1 MTSLAKNTP
10 SLCIPRA
17 FGNITKKRVMDVIKE
32 CQFGMVERID
42 EISKVNDNGETVK
55 RFFVHFKHWFKGWD
69 AERNR
74 LMSGESERLKIV
86 YDDPWY
92 WMVKASDPAA
102 AYKPRES
109 GGKQPKKK
117 VFVSRDEVPK
127 AVAVDAE
134 QNNTKK
140 RDWDSIPEVSRDS
153 TPVST
158 DHLKID
164 LAAASPTAAAAAQQA
179 AGSN

>member
-1 MTSLAKNTP
+1 MTSISKNSP

-17 FGNITKKRVMDVIKE
+17 FGNITKKRVMDVMKE
-32 CQFGMVERID
+32 CQFGMVDRID

-69 AERNR
+69 AERKR
-74 LMSGESERLKIV
+74 LMSGDSERLKIV

-109 GGKQPKKK
+109 GGKHPKKK

-127 AVAVDAE
+127 AVAVDAA
-134 QNNTKK
+134 QTKTNTKSPT
-140 RDWDSIPEVSRDS
+140 DSIPEVSRDS

-164 LAAASPTAAAAAQQA
+164 IAAASPTAA
-179 AGSN
+179 GGK

>member
-42 EISKVNDNGETVK
+42 EISKVNENGETVK

-74 LMSGESERLKIV
+74 LMSSESERLKIV

-127 AVAVDAE
+127 AVAVDAAVIKSP
-134 QNNTKK
+134 T
-140 RDWDSIPEVSRDS
+140 DDIPEVSRDS
-153 TPVST
+153 SPVST
-158 DHLKID
+158 DHLKINIKV
-164 LAAASPTAAAAAQQA
+164 ATPTGEAAS
-179 AGSN
+179 S